1 MKALRLAL
9 RMAYAMDLMLAE
21 NLGKEMALL

>member
-9 RMAYAMDLMLAE
+9 RMAYAMDLLLAE
-21 NLGKEMALL
+21 LLVLVMALR